1 MSKPITP
8 MEAPV
13 TGREEIADRTAPGY
27 ALAEFYRALNAR
39 DLDLMGRNWDHSE
52 EAAMDNPLGGIMR
65 GWPEIR
71 SIYERLFQSDWTYSF
86 EFWDYT
92 EHRSQEVYW
101 VVGRERG
108 RLTRGDER
116 LDLAIRTTRLFRRV
130 GDRWRQIHHH
140 GSIEDPKMLARYL
153 SAIRQGSP

>member
-1 MSKPITP
+1 M
-8 MEAPV
+8 
-13 TGREEIADRTAPGY
+13 
-27 ALAEFYRALNAR
+27 
-39 DLDLMGRNWDHSE
+39 
-52 EAAMDNPLGGIMR
+52 
-65 GWPEIR
+65 
-71 SIYERLFQSDWTYSF
+71 
-86 EFWDYT
+86 
-92 EHRSQEVYW
+92 
-101 VVGRERG
+101 VGRERG